1 MGGVSRR
8 YRLSALW
15 LHCVIFAGGPGD
27 CSGMR
32 NNQDI
37 RAGLRERKLDDNV
50 NVDPNDSHAARPDL
64 APARRAPDMNQ
75 YTITE
80 LAREFDVTPRAIRFY
95 EDQGLLAPS
104 REGAGG
110 LKRVFSGR
118 DRTRLRLTLRG
129 KRLGFTLN
137 EIRAL
142 LDLYESPTDTQP
154 QLQAF
159 LDTVVRHREILERQ
173 RDDLDATL
181 EDLAQYEAQARALLE
196 KNAVGDVRQ
205 TAPETK

>member
-1 MGGVSRR
+1 MSRPAGSRVSC
-8 YRLSALW
+8 RLLPE
-15 LHCVIFAGGPGD
+15 FT
-27 CSGMR
+27 
-32 NNQDI
+32 
-37 RAGLRERKLDDNV
+37 
-50 NVDPNDSHAARPDL
+50 
-64 APARRAPDMNQ
+64 MNQ

-129 KRLGFTLN
+129 KRLGFTLS
-137 EIRAL
+137 EIRTL
-142 LDLYESPTDTQP
+142 LDLYESPTDTLP
-154 QLQAF
+154 QLEAF

-173 RDDLDATL
+173 RTDLDATL
-181 EDLAQYEAQARALLE
+181 EDLAQYEAQARELLARAGEREAAALASGSGSHG
-196 KNAVGDVRQ
+196 K
-205 TAPETK
+205 K